1 MIRIDIAPTRSNLI
15 RIKQELQ
22 FAREGYEILDRKRE
36 ALTAELIQVAHEAEK
51 LQRKVWAQLADAYAA
66 MERAQLLM
74 GQEGVEWA
82 ALAANK
88 TVEVTAKF
96 RGVMGVTIP
105 VIEARGELPEML
117 YSLGDVSSSLDETTS
132 DFRQVL
138 SEIPELSKLVT
149 SVWRLAREL
158 RKTKRRVNALQ
169 YIFIPDYEETVAF
182 IRSALEERE
191 REEVFRL
198 KKLKK
203 KTVTPVGEERP
214 AEDIYEKTFLEVTG
228 DITTEQFG

>member
-22 FAREGYEILDRKRE
+22 FAREGHEILDRKRE
-36 ALTAELIQVAHEAEK
+36 ALTAELIQVAKDAEK
-51 LQRKVWAQLADAYAA
+51 LQQKVWGQLASAYAA
-66 MERAQLLM
+66 MEKAQLLM
-74 GQEGVEWA
+74 GREGVEWA
-82 ALAANK
+82 ALAASK
-88 TVEVTAKF
+88 TVDITTRF

-117 YSLGDVSSSLDETTS
+117 YSLGDVPASLDEATIA
-132 DFRQVL
+132 FREVL
-138 SEIPELSKLVT
+138 AQIPELSRLVT

-169 YIFIPDYEETVAF
+169 YIFIPDYEETVTF
-182 IRSALEERE
+182 IKSALEERE
-191 REEVFRL
+191 REESFRL
-198 KKLKK
+198 KKLKRK
-203 KTVTPVGEERP
+203 VAPSFEQKSGVEEEP
-214 AEDIYEKTFLEVTG
+214 FIEVTG

>member
-22 FAREGYEILDRKRE
+22 FAREGHEILDRKRE
-36 ALTAELIQVAHEAEK
+36 ALTAELIQVAHEAEQ
-51 LQRKVWAQLADAYAA
+51 LQQKVWAQLASAYAA
-66 MERAQLLM
+66 MEKAQLLM
-74 GQEGVEWA
+74 GREGVEWA

-88 TVEVTAKF
+88 TVEVTTKF

-105 VIEARGELPEML
+105 IIEARGEPSEMS
-117 YSLGDVSSSLDETTS
+117 YGLGDVSASLDEARS
-132 DFRQVL
+132 AFREVL
-138 SEIPELSKLVT
+138 SQIPELSRLVT
-149 SVWRLAREL
+149 AVWRLAREL

-182 IRSALEERE
+182 IKSALEERE
-191 REEVFRL
+191 REEAFRL

-203 KTVTPVGEERP
+203 KVTISYE
-214 AEDIYEKTFLEVTG
+214 AEPGTEAEPFLEVTG

>member
-22 FAREGYEILDRKRE
+22 FAREGHEILDRKRE
-36 ALTAELIQVAHEAEK
+36 ALTAELIQVAHEAEE
-51 LQRKVWAQLADAYAA
+51 LQQKVWTQLASAYAA
-66 MERAQLLM
+66 MEKAQLLM
-74 GQEGVEWA
+74 GREGVEWA

-88 TVEVTAKF
+88 TIEVTTRF
-96 RGVMGVTIP
+96 RHVMGVTIP
-105 VIEARGELPEML
+105 VIEARGEPPEMS
-117 YSLGDVSSSLDETTS
+117 YGLGDVSASLDEATTS
-132 DFRQVL
+132 FREVL
-138 SEIPELSKLVT
+138 SQIPELSRLVT
-149 SVWRLAREL
+149 AVWRLAREL

-182 IRSALEERE
+182 IKSALEERE
-191 REEVFRL
+191 REEAFRL

-203 KTVTPVGEERP
+203 RVGVALEAPSGTEEEP
-214 AEDIYEKTFLEVTG
+214 FLEVTG